1 MVDASVAFGWF
12 AAIPGSEQAVKLL
25 HPSRSHRLIAPD
37 LVLVELLNA
46 GWKSERIGAITA
58 AQFEAMAQ
66 LAPELFAE
74 LEPAAALLPRAL
86 VWCRA
91 LDHPAYDCLYLALA
105 ERDQATLIT
114 ADRRLLQ
121 KLEPLGRQPPLA
133 IALEEWN

>member
-1 MVDASVAFGWF
+1 MAFGWF
-12 AAIPGSEQAVKLL
+12 AAIPGSDQAVKLL
-25 HPSRSHRLIAPD
+25 DPSRSHRLIAPD

-46 GWKSERIGAITA
+46 GWKSERMGAITS
-58 AQFEAMAQ
+58 AQFEAMGQ

-74 LEPAAALLPRAL
+74 LVPAAALLPRAL
-86 VWCRA
+86 AWCRA

-121 KLEPLGRQPPLA
+121 KLAPVGRQPPLA
-133 IALEEWN
+133 IALEEWKG